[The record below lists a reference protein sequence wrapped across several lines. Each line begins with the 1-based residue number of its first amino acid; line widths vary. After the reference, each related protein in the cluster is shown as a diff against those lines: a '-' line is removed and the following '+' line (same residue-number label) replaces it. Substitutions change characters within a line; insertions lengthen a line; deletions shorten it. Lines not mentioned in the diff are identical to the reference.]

1 MGYFGKRGAN
11 NVALI
16 GVVLVVI
23 VLIAVYAL
31 SSGKFNLGGPGGST
45 STGFSASSNISSSTI
60 LTGHSALLFLSFLN
74 PYNQSIDARV
84 NLSVGAPSFITV
96 SNPSRHVLMQ
106 ANMSKPSSID
116 FNVTCIGS
124 AQQSTYLLSVE
135 MPDFWQNLTTSVVTY
150 PYGTSSSLIPQQI
163 YDNNNYGFITMS
175 ADPVTIETQV
185 PASLQEPINI
195 VFSPTTYD
203 NGEPYS
209 KMIVGS
215 PDDYISQVTISIL
228 NSSSAGGIASAFV
241 YYNGNS
247 YPLVQTSPGVLG
259 VTLSNVYMQL
269 VKSGLPLEV
278 TALNLGRTSQS
289 VVKVAVKYNYFFSL
303 TGTPSVIT
311 CQ

>member
-1 MGYFGKRGAN
+1 
-11 NVALI
+11 
-16 GVVLVVI
+16 
-23 VLIAVYAL
+23 
-31 SSGKFNLGGPGGST
+31 
-45 STGFSASSNISSSTI
+45 
-60 LTGHSALLFLSFLN
+60 
-74 PYNQSIDARV
+74 
-84 NLSVGAPSFITV
+84 
-96 SNPSRHVLMQ
+96 
-106 ANMSKPSSID
+106 
-116 FNVTCIGS
+116 
-124 AQQSTYLLSVE
+124 
-135 MPDFWQNLTTSVVTY
+135 
-150 PYGTSSSLIPQQI
+150 
-163 YDNNNYGFITMS
+163 
-175 ADPVTIETQV
+175 
-185 PASLQEPINI
+185 
-195 VFSPTTYD
+195 
-203 NGEPYS
+203 
-209 KMIVGS
+209 MIVGS